1 MKIKHL
7 TFILVIATAFLLVAC
22 NGSQNSTPTPEVPTA
37 TLTPD
42 PCLPGNIEA
51 EVQKVHSHMR
61 EFDDASMLAA
71 NEPRE
76 QLSDAIAN
84 LQRIRRESEDQPIPA
99 CLATLKTYQIA
110 HMNTVINT
118 LIAFMGGSDQDIVNQ
133 GINTARAQHDM
144 YTMELARVMG
154 ITPVPIE
161 SLITPSAT
169 GEAIATATP

>member
-1 MKIKHL
+1 
-7 TFILVIATAFLLVAC
+7 
-22 NGSQNSTPTPEVPTA
+22 
-37 TLTPD
+37 
-42 PCLPGNIEA
+42 
-51 EVQKVHSHMR
+51 MR

-133 GINTARAQHDM
+133 GSNTARAQHDM